1 MKPERR
7 EDLERIALELRKDV
21 VRMIGVAR
29 SGRLDS
35 ALSLVDLLAYLY
47 WEVLE
52 VDPRSPRDPR
62 RDRFLLSKGRG
73 CPALYAALARRG
85 FFPREELWSF
95 RRLGALLQGYPEVGR
110 APGVEAPGGSM
121 GMGLGLAVGLSLAL
135 RLDGLPSRV
144 FCLLGD
150 GELQEGAV
158 WEAVLSASVRRL
170 GRLVALVEAN
180 EHHEEGSWKAMKG
193 IEPIRRKFEAFGW
206 EVLDAEGHDME
217 KLEEAFCGLR
227 EDREAPMAILLRT
240 QTGKGVSFAEEG
252 RGGDRGLSREDV
264 DRALSELEVRGGG
277 TGDA

>member
-180 EHHEEGSWKAMKG
+180 EHHEEGPWKAMKG

-206 EVLDAEGHDME
+206 EVLDADGHDLNS
-217 KLEEAFCGLR
+217 LEETFARL
-227 EDREAPMAILLRT
+227 DYEAPVPKALLLRT
-240 QTGKGVSFAEEG
+240 QMGKGVSFVEEG
-252 RGGDRGLSREDV
+252 VPEERGISRDDV
-264 DRALSELEVRGGG
+264 DRALSELEIRGGG